1 MTANLLLVLKL
12 SIVTLIFAVGLG
24 STPAD
29 LMYLWRRPKEL
40 LRSLLAMYVAVPLVA
55 LLVAKMLP
63 LGVAVK
69 TAILVLA
76 ISAGAPL
83 LPKKLMKIGR
93 EGYVF
98 SLVVTSSLLA
108 VVVVP
113 AWLALLGPLFGREAS
128 VEPRAVALIIAKAFL
143 APLVVGMLLRWPL
156 SKVAERLSERILGV
170 AGAAL
175 LVAGLTLL
183 ALHWRLLVEVGW
195 GPLLA
200 LAGMTAV
207 ALAIGHVLGG
217 PDPSDRTALAISCAS
232 RHVGIAMLAASTVPG
247 PKTVALVLAYSLA
260 SAAVSI
266 PYLKWRGRAAG
277 AGSPG

>member
-1 MTANLLLVLKL
+1 MTANLVLVLKL
-12 SIVTLIFAVGLG
+12 AIVTLIFAVGLG

-55 LLVAKMLP
+55 LLVAKTLP

-93 EGYVF
+93 KGYVF
-98 SLVVTSSLLA
+98 SLVVASSLLA

-113 AWLALLGPLFGREAS
+113 AWLAILGPLFGRDAS

-143 APLVVGMLLRWPL
+143 APLLAGMILRRPL
-156 SKVAERLSERILGV
+156 AKIAERLSERILGV

-175 LVAGLTLL
+175 LVAGVALL
-183 ALHWRLLVEVGW
+183 VLHWRLLVEVGW

-200 LAGMTAV
+200 LVGMTAV

-266 PYLKWRGRAAG
+266 PYLKWRQR
-277 AGSPG
+277 SPALAKG

>member
-1 MTANLLLVLKL
+1 
-12 SIVTLIFAVGLG
+12 
-24 STPAD
+24 
-29 LMYLWRRPKEL
+29 
-40 LRSLLAMYVAVPLVA
+40 
-55 LLVAKMLP
+55 
-63 LGVAVK
+63 
-69 TAILVLA
+69 
-76 ISAGAPL
+76 
-83 LPKKLMKIGR
+83 
-93 EGYVF
+93 
-98 SLVVTSSLLA
+98 
-108 VVVVP
+108 
-113 AWLALLGPLFGREAS
+113 
-128 VEPRAVALIIAKAFL
+128 
-143 APLVVGMLLRWPL
+143 MLLRWPL

-170 AGAAL
+170 AGTAL

-232 RHVGIAMLAASTVPG
+232 RHVGIATLAASTAPG